1 MALLGRR
8 MLGLAMEERRI
19 IAAEVQLS
27 GQRAELRRAAEF
39 NFPQGVSLDD
49 PQPLGKALGEFLRGH
64 RFSAKNAVI
73 GVPARWLLSKEKAF
87 PPASASSLSCD
98 REVAMIRLEAERS
111 FATDL
116 DDLLLDYANGRETPH
131 RSVST
136 QGNGP
141 RILVM
146 ALSRDKGDRL
156 TAMALAAGLKPKAL
170 TASSMVLA
178 AALRPA
184 SPSSVV
190 LAVRP
195 GHVEV
200 CIRSG
205 GRFRAVRHLPVAVP
219 ANAGAQATAPA
230 GWGRTVADE
239 IRRLT
244 VVLPQ
249 DDADAAPEVL
259 VVWNGAGM
267 APDDLDGLGA
277 PLSLETDL
285 SSGLPDLG
293 IVPSPDVEDD
303 CSAVVAA
310 AALAL
315 AGARNGGNGR
325 RLPVDFIHSRLAARG
340 KTRLG
345 RRIALI
351 GAAALVALAAVGFLF
366 ADWRRSERELAGL
379 RTRLDAMKPDV
390 EAARSVVQR
399 IALAR
404 GWTDQRPRFLE
415 PLRELSLAFPSDGGI
430 WVTNIAMREDMRTVV
445 SGKSADKQTVLDTL
459 DRIRA
464 TEPVAGRRAFSNVK
478 LVYMRDAGA
487 TTREI
492 AFSMSFDFS
501 YKE

>member
-8 MLGLAMEERRI
+8 ILGLAMEERGI
-19 IAAEVQLS
+19 LAAEVQLS

-39 NFPQGVSLDD
+39 AFPADLSLDG
-49 PQPLGKALGEFLRGH
+49 PQALGAALAEFLRTNH
-64 RFSAKNAVI
+64 FSARSAVI

-87 PPASASSLSCD
+87 PPAGAGSL
-98 REVAMIRLEAERS
+98 AGMIRLEAERS

-116 DDLLLDYANGRETPH
+116 DDLLLDYANGSAHAAGSR
-131 RSVST
+131 V
-136 QGNGP
+136 
-141 RILVM
+141 LVM
-146 ALSRDKGDRL
+146 ALSRDRGDRL

-170 TASSMVLA
+170 TSASMVLA

-184 SPSSVV
+184 APSSLV
-190 LAVRP
+190 LSVRP

-205 GRFRAVRHLPVAVP
+205 GRFRAVRHLPVALP
-219 ANAGAQATAPA
+219 GGAGAPA
-230 GWGRTVADE
+230 AAEPGWGRTVADE

-244 VVLPQ
+244 AILPQ
-249 DDADAAPEVL
+249 DDADAPPEAL
-259 VVWNGAGM
+259 SVWDGAGLD
-267 APDDLDGLGA
+267 PDEFAGLGD
-277 PLSLETDL
+277 PLSLQTEL
-285 SSGLPDLG
+285 SAGLPDLG
-293 IVPSPDVEDD
+293 IVPSTGAQGD
-303 CSAVVAA
+303 CSAAVAA

-315 AGARNGGNGR
+315 AGARNGGNGK
-325 RLPVDFIHSRLAARG
+325 RLPIDFLHTRLTARG

-351 GAAALVALAAVGFLF
+351 AAAAAIVLAAAGFIL

-379 RTRLDAMKPDV
+379 QTQLAAMKPDV

-404 GWTDQRPRFLE
+404 AWTDQRPRFLE
-415 PLRELSLAFPSDGGI
+415 PLRELAVAFPSDSI

-464 TEPVAGRRAFSNVK
+464 AGTAAAEPVAGRRAFSNVK

-487 TTREI
+487 GSREI
-492 AFSMSFDFS
+492 AFSMSFDFA